1 MQLLVKSL
9 FNPAHVSQLSYE
21 PEHEVQLIEQAIQ
34 SSNPKS
40 LKPILQL
47 FINIIYLLINTNSY
61 YLDWSKLFCSF
72 LCMIDSYYPN

>member
-9 FNPAHVSQLSYE
+9 FYPPHVSQWSYV

-34 SSNPKS
+34 SSYPKS

-47 FINIIYLLINTNSY
+47 FINIIYLLIYTNSY
-61 YLDWSKLFCSF
+61 YLD
-72 LCMIDSYYPN
+72 

>member
-9 FNPAHVSQLSYE
+9 FDPAHSSQLSYV

-34 SSNPKS
+34 FSNPKS

-47 FINIIYLLINTNSY
+47 FY
-61 YLDWSKLFCSF
+61 
-72 LCMIDSYYPN
+72 